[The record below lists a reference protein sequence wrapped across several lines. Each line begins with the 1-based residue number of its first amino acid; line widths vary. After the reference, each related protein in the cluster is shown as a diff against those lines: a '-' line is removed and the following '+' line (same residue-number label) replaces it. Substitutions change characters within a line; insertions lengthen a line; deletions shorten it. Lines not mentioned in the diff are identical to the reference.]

1 MRVVIAPDSFKGSL
15 SAAAVCAAME
25 TGVLRALPRAETVR
39 VPMADG
45 GEGTL
50 DCIGAATGGSEVVRE
65 AVGPLGDP
73 VTARYL
79 LAADSSS
86 AVVELAAA
94 SGLPLVPPDRLD
106 PLRADT
112 EGTGRLIADAIG
124 RGARS
129 LLVCVGGSASTDGGT
144 GLLRALGVRFLDAAG
159 AELPPGGGAL
169 HALDR
174 IDFSGVPAEVRATRF
189 QIACD
194 VTNPLIGPRGAAA
207 VFGPQKGAGPA
218 EVRLLERG
226 LVRFAD
232 VLAEQLGARVHH
244 RPGAGAAGGT
254 CGGMLA
260 VLDATAQPGCELVAR
275 SVGLPEAL
283 TGADLVLTGEGR
295 LDRQSADGKVV
306 SHVARLAAE
315 RNIPVVALAG
325 QVVPPLTELYGAG
338 LTAAFSIADGP
349 RTLDAMTESAAGLLA
364 HAAEQTLR
372 LHTPRPVPAR

>member
-1 MRVVIAPDSFKGSL
+1 MRVVVAPDSFKGSL
-15 SAAAVCAAME
+15 TAAAACAAME
-25 TGVLRALPRAETVR
+25 TGVLRAVPGAEVAR

-50 DCIGAATGGSEVVRE
+50 DCIGAATGGAEIRLDVG
-65 AVGPLGDP
+65 GPLGDP

-79 LAADSSS
+79 LAADASS

-94 SGLPLVPPDRLD
+94 SGLPLVDPARLD

-112 EGTGRLIADAIG
+112 EGTGRLIADAIR

-129 LLVCVGGSASTDGGT
+129 VLVCVGGSASTDGGT

-159 AELPPGGGAL
+159 AELPPGGGSLAGL
-169 HALDR
+169 AR
-174 IDFSGVPAEVRATRF
+174 VDFTRVPAEVRATRF
-189 QIACD
+189 DIACD
-194 VTNPLIGPRGAAA
+194 VTNPLIGPQGAAA

-218 EVRLLERG
+218 DVRRLERG
-226 LVRFAD
+226 LVRLAD
-232 VLAEQLGARVHH
+232 VLADQLGIAVHH
-244 RPGAGAAGGT
+244 LPGAGAAGGT

-275 SVGLPEAL
+275 SVGLPDAM

-315 RNIPVVALAG
+315 RGIPVVALAG
-325 QVVPPLTELYGAG
+325 QVVPPLTTLYDLG

-349 RTLDAMTESAAGLLA
+349 RTLEAMTGSAAGLLA

-372 LHTPRPVPAR
+372 LRTG

>member
-1 MRVVIAPDSFKGSL
+1 MRVVLAPDSFKGSL

-25 TGVLRALPRAETVR
+25 TGVLRAAPDAEVVR

-50 DCIGAATGGSEVVRE
+50 DCVGAATGGEEVRLV
-65 AVGPLGDP
+65 VSGPLGDP

-79 LAADSSS
+79 LSPDRSS

-112 EGTGRLIADAIG
+112 TGTGELIADAVR

-129 LLVCVGGSASTDGGT
+129 VLVCVGGSASTDGGT
-144 GLLRALGVRFLDAAG
+144 GLLRALGARFHDASG

-169 HALDR
+169 TDLHRA
-174 IDFSGVPAEVRATRF
+174 DFDGLSDAVRATRF
-189 QIACD
+189 RIACD
-194 VTNPLIGPRGAAA
+194 VTNPLTGPRGAAA

-218 EVRLLERG
+218 EVDLLDRG
-226 LVRFAD
+226 LSRFAD
-232 VLAEQLGARVHH
+232 VLAAQLGTAVHAL
-244 RPGAGAAGGT
+244 PGAGAAGGT

-260 VLDATAQPGCELVAR
+260 VLDAVALPGCELVAR
-275 SVGLPEAL
+275 TVGLPDAL

-306 SHVARLAAE
+306 SLVARLAAE
-315 RNIPVVALAG
+315 RGVPVVALAG
-325 QVVPPLTELYGAG
+325 QVVPPLAALHDLG
-338 LTAAFSIADGP
+338 LTSAFSIADGP
-349 RTLDAMTESAAGLLA
+349 RTLDAMRGSAAELLTA
-364 HAAEQTLR
+364 VTEQVLR
-372 LHTPRPVPAR
+372 LRPS